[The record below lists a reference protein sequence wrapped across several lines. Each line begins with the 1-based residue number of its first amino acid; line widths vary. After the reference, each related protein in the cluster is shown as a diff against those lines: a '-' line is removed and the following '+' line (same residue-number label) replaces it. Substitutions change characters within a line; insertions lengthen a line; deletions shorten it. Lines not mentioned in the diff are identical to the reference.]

1 MIAGVVVGAAVC
13 RKEVEMGSIGQ
24 GVGGLSVESL
34 DTLFSVSR
42 QILLMFLEGGVLSR
56 AIIYRYL
63 SEISK

>member
-34 DTLFSVSR
+34 DALFSVSR
-42 QILLMFLEGGVLSR
+42 QILLMFLEGGGV
-56 AIIYRYL
+56 
-63 SEISK
+63 K